1 MNIKGWSY
9 TKLDKPQET
18 VYHAYQIHVVY
29 TPMYGNMFENS
40 GPHPPPLL

>member
-18 VYHAYQIHVVY
+18 VYHAYQIHVY
-29 TPMYGNMFENS
+29 TPMYGNIFENS